1 MRQHTARLL
10 FAPALAVLALSVLL
24 AAPAADA
31 GQLRTVPPEVLAGIQ
46 DDSATPPLPRGL
58 APGERSLPLPT
69 LVVGAAPPAVADTPA
84 EYQRNLGL
92 LIRWGD
98 FNSVLTAMT
107 VAVTTGAEQGTV
119 WVVVSGSPQQAS
131 ALATLSMA
139 GADMAR
145 VSFLTAPTNTVW
157 IRDYGPRFI
166 REGADPELSV
176 VDHTYNRPRPSDNS
190 IPDFVA
196 TAWGLAGYDLP
207 LTHGGGNFHLFGG
220 GEALMSDLVLDENP
234 GLSAQDVED
243 LFAAYEAL
251 DVTVW
256 PSFPSSYDSTR
267 HIDMWML
274 PIRDRAV
281 IIGEYSAADGTP
293 HTVTEAAV
301 TELQTRG
308 YAVYR
313 TPGWRAGGTHYTYT
327 NAVLINELAL
337 VPVYSGYDTENA
349 EALEVFQEALPGYQ
363 VVPIDATQLVT
374 FAGVLHCI
382 VMHVPDPAWIFGDD
396 FETGDLAGWTAAAP

>member
-1 MRQHTARLL
+1 MPLTSRHFDL
-10 FAPALAVLALSVLL
+10 ALAVLLALHSL
-24 AAPAADA
+24 PATA
-31 GQLRTVPPEVLAGIQ
+31 GQLRTVPPEVLAGIR
-46 DDSATPPLPRGL
+46 DDSGTPPLPRGL
-58 APGERSLPLPT
+58 APVELGLALPP
-69 LVVGAAPPAVADTPA
+69 VVEGAAPAAVADTPP

-119 WVVVSGSPQQAS
+119 WVVVSESSEQAT
-131 ALATLSMA
+131 AAATLSDA

-145 VSFLTAPTNTVW
+145 VSFLIAPTNTVW

-166 REGADPELSV
+166 REGASPVLSV
-176 VDHTYNRPRPSDNS
+176 VDHTYNRPRPSDNA
-190 IPDFVA
+190 IPDFIA
-196 TAWGLAGYDLP
+196 TAWGLAAYDLP

-220 GEALMSDLVLDENP
+220 GEALMTDLVLDENP
-234 GLSAQDVED
+234 GQSAQDVED

-256 PSFPSSYDSTR
+256 SSFPSFYDSTR

-274 PIRDRAV
+274 PVRDRAV
-281 IIGEYSAADGTP
+281 IIGEYDLADGTP

-301 TELQTRG
+301 TELQGRG

-313 TPGWRAGGTHYTYT
+313 TPGWQAADTHYTYT

-337 VPVYSGYDTENA
+337 VPQYSSYPTENA
-349 EALEVFQEALPGYQ
+349 EALAVFQDALPGYQ
-363 VVPIDATQLVT
+363 VVPIDASDLVHL
-374 FAGVLHCI
+374 AGVLHCI

-396 FETGDLAGWTAAAP
+396 FETGDLSGWTAASP